1 MRKKTIVII
10 YAVAVFLIIFLITFN
25 TVCSVSQFEVVY
37 DAGSPKMIA
46 KAEQVQNELEERYLR
61 KNYLFFEEENVYS
74 TVAEIGGGYLEV
86 ISVTKVFPNKI
97 SVSVKEKYEAYTFV
111 SGGKYYVVGDDG
123 TVLSVSDKNENNI
136 EGRNIEIVG
145 IEFNT
150 PQVGDKFTVTESY
163 AGVYAALRAFIDE
176 VNERELRGNI
186 LRIEYGTDGGA
197 TGTWTDNSWFL
208 IDTVEGVRIQ
218 IIDPER
224 SIVGQGDLMSKKA
237 QLALD
242 VYDTLKVIDPDT
254 GEEIELG
261 PEARMNGYIHVT
273 DEYEYD
279 GNSVTYIDTTV
290 VYSPNDQPALD
301 KIIN

>member
-37 DAGSPKMIA
+37 DAGSPDMIA

-86 ISVTKVFPNKI
+86 TSVKKVFPNKI

-150 PQVGDKFTVTESY
+150 PQVGDKFTVTESFTK
-163 AGVYAALRAFIDE
+163 AYAALRTFINE
-176 VNERELRGNI
+176 VNARGLRGNI
-186 LRIEYGTDGGA
+186 LRIEYGTDGGN
-197 TGTWTDNSWFL
+197 TDQWFDNSWFL

-224 SIVGQGDLMSKKA
+224 NDMSAKA
-237 QLALD
+237 KLALD

-254 GEEIELG
+254 GEAIELG
-261 PEARMNGYIHVT
+261 PDARMNGYIHVT
-273 DEYEYD
+273 DRYEHVGNTVEYR
-279 GNSVTYIDTTV
+279 DTTV
-290 VYSPNDQPALD
+290 IYSPNDQPDLD
-301 KIIN
+301 KIIIQ